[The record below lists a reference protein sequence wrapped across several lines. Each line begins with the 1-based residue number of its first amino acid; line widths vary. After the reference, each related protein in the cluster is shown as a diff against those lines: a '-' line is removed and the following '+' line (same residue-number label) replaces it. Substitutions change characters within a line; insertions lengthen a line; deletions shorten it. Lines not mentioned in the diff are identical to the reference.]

1 MNISVL
7 VAHNIPSIRMSI
19 CNILAGT
26 EHFSVAGEADS
37 AASAI
42 DVAQSVPWDIAIVSA
57 AFNDR
62 DGCTVVR
69 RLRQDSTSANILMV
83 GLYES
88 EIGSQK
94 AIGAGANGYLSLI
107 CEPLDLI
114 TSLVRL
120 ASLNSCLN
128 GDGA

>member
-1 MNISVL
+1 
-7 VAHNIPSIRMSI
+7 MSI
-19 CNILAGT
+19 CRILAGT

-42 DVAQSVPWDIAIVSA
+42 DVAQSVPRDIAIVSA

-62 DGCTVVR
+62 DGCAVVR
-69 RLRQDSTSANILMV
+69 RPRQNSPPAKILMV
-83 GLYES
+83 GLYEPEVGNS
-88 EIGSQK
+88 K

-114 TSLVRL
+114 TSLQRL
-120 ASLNSCLN
+120 AKSVL
-128 GDGA
+128 